1 MDNAM
6 KKIEGGVIAA
16 RAFRCA
22 AVGAGIKTK
31 PGALDVSLILS
42 DRPAAAAAMFTT
54 NRVCAAPVR
63 VSREVIAAGRRV
75 RGVVVNAGNANACTG
90 ARGMKDAR
98 SMTTLAEA
106 TTGAP
111 AGSFL
116 VASTGI
122 IGRPMPMQ
130 KVASGIRAAAAA
142 LGDSADHAEA
152 LRRAIMTTDTVPK
165 SAAVQTLIGGK
176 TVRIGGICKGAGMI
190 APNMATML
198 AFVTTDCAIAP
209 AALRKALRDVV
220 DRTFN
225 SVTIDGDTSTNDT
238 IFLLAN
244 GAAANA
250 PVAATGR
257 DYDRFH
263 DALFAVAAELA
274 RAIARD
280 GEGATRFVEVRVT
293 GARTPADAR
302 TVAKAIA
309 NSPLV
314 KCAIHGGDPNWG
326 RITCAAGYSGA
337 PVLPEMMKLRINGT
351 LLFKAGMPTRVA
363 PDALKACMAPKD
375 IRIHLELGQGR
386 HERTMW
392 TCDFS
397 REYIA
402 INADYHT

>member
-1 MDNAM
+1 M
-6 KKIEGGVIAA
+6 KNVDGGVIAA
-16 RAFRCA
+16 RGFRCA

-63 VSREVIAAGRRV
+63 VSREVIEDRRRV

-98 SMTTLAEA
+98 RMTALAETA
-106 TTGAP
+106 TAAP

-122 IGRPMPMQ
+122 IGRRMPMA
-130 KVASGIRAAAAA
+130 KVESGIRAAAAA
-142 LGDSADHAEA
+142 LGATPDHAEA
-152 LRRAIMTTDTVPK
+152 IRRAIMTTDTVPK
-165 SAAVQTLIGGK
+165 SAAVEVLLGGK
-176 TVRIGGICKGAGMI
+176 PVRIGGICKGAGMI

-209 AALRKALRDVV
+209 ALLRKALRDVV

-244 GAAANA
+244 GAAGNRPLTVAGRDYA
-250 PVAATGR
+250 RFCEALFVVAAT
-257 DYDRFH
+257 
-263 DALFAVAAELA
+263 LA
-274 RAIARD
+274 QAIARD

-293 GARTPADAR
+293 GARNDADAR
-302 TVAKAIA
+302 TVARAIA

-337 PVLPEMMKLRINGT
+337 PVVPERMQLRINGL
-351 LLFKAGMPTRVA
+351 LLFKAGMPTRVT
-363 PDALKACMAPKD
+363 PDKLKDCMAPKD
-375 IRIHLELGQGR
+375 ILIHLDLGQG
-386 HERTMW
+386 HGERTVW

-397 REYIA
+397 KEYVS

>member
-1 MDNAM
+1 M
-6 KKIEGGVIAA
+6 KSIEGGVIAA
-16 RAFRCA
+16 RGFRCA
-22 AVGAGIKTK
+22 AVGAGIKSK

-42 DRPAAAAAMFTT
+42 DHPAAAAAMFTT

-63 VSREVIAAGRRV
+63 VSREVIEAARPV

-98 SMTTLAEA
+98 RMVALAEQA
-106 TTGAP
+106 VAVP
-111 AGSFL
+111 PGSFL

-122 IGRPMPMQ
+122 IGRPMPMD
-130 KVASGIRAAAAA
+130 KVESGIRAAAAA
-142 LGDSADHAEA
+142 LGNSANHAEA
-152 LRRAIMTTDTVPK
+152 VRRAIMTTDTVPK
-165 SAAVQTLIGGK
+165 SAAVEVRIAGK
-176 TVRIGGICKGAGMI
+176 TVRIGGMCKGAGMI

-198 AFVTTDCAIAP
+198 AFVTTDAAVSAP
-209 AALRKALRDVV
+209 LLRKALRVVV

-244 GAAANA
+244 GAAANKPIA
-250 PVAATGR
+250 RPGRDFDAFCEALFIVAAR
-257 DYDRFH
+257 
-263 DALFAVAAELA
+263 LA
-274 RAIARD
+274 QAIARD
-280 GEGATRFVEVRVT
+280 GEGATRFIEVCIT
-293 GARTPADAR
+293 GARNDADAR
-302 TVAKAIA
+302 AVARAIA

-314 KCAIHGGDPNWG
+314 KCAVHGGDPNWG

-337 PVLPEMMKLRINGT
+337 PVVPEKMKLRINGV

-363 PDALKACMAPKD
+363 PGKLQACMSPKD
-375 IRIHLELGQGR
+375 IRIHLDLGQGR
-386 HERTMW
+386 GERTMW

-397 REYIA
+397 RDYIA